1 MKRDNS
7 NVRSHGAV
15 LLSAKDALMV
25 LRTWICCNFV
35 GMDIGRCTR
44 ISLRARLDLTNPRGV
59 HIGDGTCIDS
69 YASIMASES
78 SGRFHTYIGRNC
90 YIGARAIIL
99 PGVRVGDQSIVLPG
113 SVVSKEVPRG
123 TMVVGHPARVLRS
136 GLRTARHGLILEE
149 STNAAQALEALGEV
163 PSNEGGDARPA
174 GAHI

>member
-7 NVRSHGAV
+7 VVRYYGAI

-69 YASIMASES
+69 YAAVMASEL

-113 SVVSKEVPRG
+113 SVVSEEVPPG

-136 GLRTARHGLILEE
+136 GLRTARHGLLLEE
-149 STNAAQALEALGEV
+149 STNAGLALDAILARSR
-163 PSNEGGDARPA
+163 SNEGDDAWP